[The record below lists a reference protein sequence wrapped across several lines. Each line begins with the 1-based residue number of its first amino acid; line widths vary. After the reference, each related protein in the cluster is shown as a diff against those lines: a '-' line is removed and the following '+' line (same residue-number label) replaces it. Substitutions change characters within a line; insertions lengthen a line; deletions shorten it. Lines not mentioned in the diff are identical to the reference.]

1 MRGNGEEIDRE
12 RERGFIMRSRWLQ
25 LPLFSQLSS
34 PATREFTRRLHRFG
48 YSFDHVADRGHLRRV
63 LEEVNYARRK
73 TVIHLQEAVERNDC
87 ELQITDFPRYDST
100 EPPLLS
106 FRRPTSLGERLK
118 FRKERGEAIL
128 RSRNNYCGRRKIT
141 NVWRNLR

>member
-1 MRGNGEEIDRE
+1 
-12 RERGFIMRSRWLQ
+12 MRSRWLQ

-73 TVIHLQEAVERNDC
+73 TVIHLQETVERNDC

-100 EPPLLS
+100 EPPLQFSSTDFFGRKIEISKGKGRGYSKIEKQLL
-106 FRRPTSLGERLK
+106 RKTKDNERLEK
-118 FRKERGEAIL
+118 FEMINIK
-128 RSRNNYCGRRKIT
+128 
-141 NVWRNLR
+141 